1 MTVALPL
8 AQALLQCLDDSLV
21 TNPPAQICLRAGE
34 RVTPQLSTTEDE
46 CCSGLAWVR
55 IASTEPLILRGAED
69 TMFGCVNHM
78 RLTTLEMGVVRC
90 MPTPPADTLV
100 TCDQWTALALQ
111 LEADHT
117 SMEAAICCLNA
128 LLGEGG
134 VPFVGDVILRPGAYE
149 PTGPEGRCLGG
160 TLTVTAEHGC
170 ACGSGG

>member
-8 AQALLQCLDDSLV
+8 AQELLQCLENTLTV
-21 TNPPAQICLRAGE
+21 NPPAQFCLRAGE
-34 RVTPQLSTTEDE
+34 RVTPQLSTVEDE

-55 IASTEPLILRGAED
+55 IAGTEPLVLRGAED
-69 TMFGCVNHM
+69 TMWGCINHM
-78 RLTTLEMGVVRC
+78 RRSVLEMGVVRC
-90 MPTPPADTLV
+90 MPTPPPDALV

-117 SMEAAICCLNA
+117 AMEAALCCLYDA
-128 LLGEGG
+128 LNTGG
-134 VPFVGDVILRPGAYE
+134 VPNVGDVVLRPGVYE

-170 ACGSGG
+170 SCGSGG